1 MSHWDFG
8 MPPAEHHDFRP
19 RTGTGPWA
27 GTGGEASRSEQHS
40 TAPYPVPPAED
51 YDEFDD
57 DLYSPISYERDPYG
71 YESYQRDPDGYG
83 SYERDPL
90 EPAARR
96 LGLEWPDGSWPP
108 RRNRR
113 SWRAGGS
120 RRGDSWRD
128 GSGRPPWLVPAAV
141 ALTVAAAV
149 GVVLVTG
156 GHPAGR
162 AGGTSTAAPPQPVR
176 PVPGTAAPGTA
187 APPAPLTMTEAQG
200 VLAGYTSANNGANAQ
215 RNDALLATIETGTSY
230 TIDAGIYRV
239 QRAEQAPP
247 YPAFGPA
254 RARYYIPRQ
263 QSAAYPRWFVA
274 QVANANLASPGKVT
288 GTEYLLFTQ
297 AAPGATWKN
306 AIEPYLVPG
315 ATAPA
320 IALGSDGLATAISP
334 DTTSLAVA
342 PARLPGLTAASLDG
356 AGPLPDPG
364 NLADRLDLEF
374 WRAKLPAASVSGRH
388 APASGG
394 QVFGLRTADG
404 GALLFYTDA
413 AELTLAPPPGNVLRL
428 TIPGFYSSGQAL
440 SRAGIGY
447 LEQFATYVPAHGG
460 TGLRVIAD
468 YSGITS
474 RN

>member
-8 MPPAEHHDFRP
+8 MPPAGHHDVRP
-19 RTGTGPWA
+19 RA
-27 GTGGEASRSEQHS
+27 GTGGEASRSATGS
-40 TAPYPVPPAED
+40 TEPYPVPPADD

-57 DLYSPISYERDPYG
+57 DEFDDEVYSPISYERDPYG
-71 YESYQRDPDGYG
+71 DE

-96 LGLEWPDGSWPP
+96 LGLEWPDESWPP
-108 RRNRR
+108 RRDGR
-113 SWRAGGS
+113 SWRGGS
-120 RRGDSWRD
+120 GRRQRG
-128 GSGRPPWLVPAAV
+128 GSGRPRWLVPATV
-141 ALTVAAAV
+141 AIAAAAV
-149 GVVLVTG
+149 AVSVVLVTG

-162 AGGTSTAAPPQPVR
+162 AGATSTIAPPQPVR
-176 PVPGTAAPGTA
+176 PAPGTAASGTVVPGTAAPA
-187 APPAPLTMTEAQG
+187 APLTMTEAHG
-200 VLAGYTSANNGANAQ
+200 ILAGYTSANNAANAQ
-215 RNDALLATIETGTSY
+215 RSDALLATVETGTSY
-230 TIDAGIYRV
+230 KIDAGIYRV
-239 QRAEQAPP
+239 QGAENAPP

-263 QSAAYPRWFVA
+263 QAAAYPHWFVV
-274 QVANANLASPGKVT
+274 QVANTNLASPGKVT

-297 AAPGATWKN
+297 AAAGAPWKN

-315 ATAPA
+315 ATAPP
-320 IALGSDGLATAISP
+320 IALGSDGLATAIAP
-334 DTTSLAVA
+334 DTMSLAVA
-342 PARLPGLTAASLDG
+342 PARLPALTADSLDG

-364 NLADRLDLEF
+364 NLADRLDLGF

-413 AELTLAPPPGNVLRL
+413 AELTLTPPPGNVLRL
-428 TIPGFYSSGQAL
+428 TIPGFYSPGEAL

-447 LEQFATYVPAHGG
+447 LEQFATYVPARGG
-460 TGLRVIAD
+460 SGLRVIAD

>member
-1 MSHWDFG
+1 
-8 MPPAEHHDFRP
+8 
-19 RTGTGPWA
+19 
-27 GTGGEASRSEQHS
+27 
-40 TAPYPVPPAED
+40 
-51 YDEFDD
+51 
-57 DLYSPISYERDPYG
+57 
-71 YESYQRDPDGYG
+71 
-83 SYERDPL
+83 
-90 EPAARR
+90 
-96 LGLEWPDGSWPP
+96 
-108 RRNRR
+108 
-113 SWRAGGS
+113 
-120 RRGDSWRD
+120 
-128 GSGRPPWLVPAAV
+128 
-141 ALTVAAAV
+141 
-149 GVVLVTG
+149 
-156 GHPAGR
+156 
-162 AGGTSTAAPPQPVR
+162 
-176 PVPGTAAPGTA
+176 
-187 APPAPLTMTEAQG
+187 MTEAQG

-215 RNDALLATIETGTSY
+215 RSNALLATIETGTSY

-254 RARYYIPRQ
+254 RAEYYIPRQ
-263 QSAAYPRWFVA
+263 QAAAYPHWFVA
-274 QVANANLASPGKVT
+274 QVANANLARPGKVT

-297 AAPGATWKN
+297 AAPGAPWKN
-306 AIEPYLVPG
+306 AIEPYLVLG
-315 ATAPA
+315 GRAPA
-320 IALGSDGLATAISP
+320 ISLGSDGLATAIAP

-356 AGPLPDPG
+356 AGPLPNPG

-388 APASGG
+388 AAASGG

-428 TIPGFYSSGQAL
+428 TIPGFYSPGQAL

-447 LEQFATYVPAHGG
+447 LEQFATYVPARGG
-460 TGLRVIAD
+460 AGLRVIAD

>member
-8 MPPAEHHDFRP
+8 MPPAGHHDVRP
-19 RTGTGPWA
+19 RA
-27 GTGGEASRSEQHS
+27 GTDGEASRSATGAAE
-40 TAPYPVPPAED
+40 PYPVPPADD
-51 YDEFDD
+51 YDEFDEY
-57 DLYSPISYERDPYG
+57 YSPISYERDPYG
-71 YESYQRDPDGYG
+71 VE
-83 SYERDPL
+83 SYERDRL

-96 LGLEWPDGSWPP
+96 LGLEWPDESWPP
-108 RRNRR
+108 RRDGR
-113 SWRAGGS
+113 SWRGGS
-120 RRGDSWRD
+120 GRRRRRD
-128 GSGRPPWLVPAAV
+128 GSDRPRWPVPAAI
-141 ALTVAAAV
+141 AIAAV
-149 GVVLVTG
+149 AVAVSVVLVTG
-156 GHPAGR
+156 GHSAGR
-162 AGGTSTAAPPQPVR
+162 AGATSTIAPPQPVR
-176 PVPGTAAPGTA
+176 PAPETAASGTV
-187 APPAPLTMTEAQG
+187 APAAPLTVTEAQG
-200 VLAGYTSANNGANAQ
+200 ILAGYTSANNGANAQ
-215 RNDALLATIETGTSY
+215 RSDALLATVETGTSY
-230 TIDAGIYRV
+230 KIDAGIYRV
-239 QRAEQAPP
+239 QGAEDAPP

-263 QSAAYPRWFVA
+263 EAAAYPHWFVV
-274 QVANANLASPGKVT
+274 QVANANFASPGKVT

-297 AAPGATWKN
+297 AAPGEPWKN

-315 ATAPA
+315 ATAPP
-320 IALGSDGLATAISP
+320 IALGSDGLATAIAP
-334 DTTSLAVA
+334 DTMSLAVA
-342 PARLPGLTAASLDG
+342 PARLPGLTAGSLDG

-364 NLADRLDLEF
+364 NLADRLDQGF

-428 TIPGFYSSGQAL
+428 TIPGFYSPGQAL

-447 LEQFATYVPAHGG
+447 LEQFATYVPARGG
-460 TGLRVIAD
+460 AGLRVIAD

>member
-1 MSHWDFG
+1 MSQWDFG
-8 MPPAEHHDFRP
+8 MPPAEHHDVRP
-19 RTGTGPWA
+19 RA
-27 GTGGEASRSEQHS
+27 GTGGEASRSATGS
-40 TAPYPVPPAED
+40 TEPYPVPPAD
-51 YDEFDD
+51 GYDEFDD
-57 DLYSPISYERDPYG
+57 DEVYSPISYERDPHG
-71 YESYQRDPDGYG
+71 YE

-96 LGLEWPDGSWPP
+96 LGLEWPDESWPP

-113 SWRAGGS
+113 SWRGRGG
-120 RRGDSWRD
+120 RRRPG
-128 GSGRPPWLVPAAV
+128 GSGRPRWLVPAVV
-141 ALTVAAAV
+141 AIAAAAV
-149 GVVLVTG
+149 TLSVVLVTG
-156 GHPAGR
+156 GHSAGR
-162 AGGTSTAAPPQPVR
+162 AGATSTIAPPQPVR
-176 PVPGTAAPGTA
+176 PAPGTA
-187 APPAPLTMTEAQG
+187 ASGTAAPAAPLTMTEAQG

-215 RNDALLATIETGTSY
+215 RSDALLATVETGTSY
-230 TIDAGIYRV
+230 QIDAGIYRV
-239 QRAEQAPP
+239 QGAEDAPP

-263 QSAAYPRWFVA
+263 EAADYPHWFVV
-274 QVANANLASPGKVT
+274 QVANANFASPGKVT

-297 AAPGATWKN
+297 AAPGAPWKN

-315 ATAPA
+315 GTAPA
-320 IALGSDGLATAISP
+320 IALGSDGLATAIAA
-334 DTTSLAVA
+334 DTTSLAVG

-356 AGPLPDPG
+356 AGPLPNPG

-374 WRAKLPAASVSGRH
+374 WRATLPAASVSGRH
-388 APASGG
+388 AAASGG

-428 TIPGFYSSGQAL
+428 TIPGFYSPGQAL

-460 TGLRVIAD
+460 TGLRVVAD